1 MKSAVIVFPGSNR
14 ERDAA
19 AALTQISGRAPQIVW
34 HRDTTLPDVDLIVI
48 PGGFSYGDYLRTGAI
63 AAHSPIMAEV
73 KRAAARGVHV
83 LGICNGFQILTEAGL
98 LPGVLQRN
106 AALKFVC
113 REVGLK
119 VETSN
124 SPFTRAYNA
133 GQVLRVPVAHGD
145 GNYFC
150 DAETLARL
158 EGEGQVVFRYVDEA
172 GEATEA
178 ANPNGS
184 LNNIAG
190 IINREGN
197 VLGMMPHPERASEE
211 ALGSADGRAIFTSLA
226 TAIAELAKAS

>member
-19 AALTQISGRAPQIVW
+19 AALTQIAGRAPQIVW

-145 GNYFC
+145 GNYFA
-150 DAETLARL
+150 DDDTMKRL
-158 EGEGQVVFRYVDEA
+158 EDEDRIAFRYA
-172 GEATEA
+172 PTNGEATERV
-178 ANPNGS
+178 NPNGS
-184 LNNIAG
+184 RAGIAG
-190 IINREGN
+190 
-197 VLGMMPHPERASEE
+197 VLDASRRTLGLMPHPENAIEPM
-211 ALGSADGRAIFTSLA
+211 LGSTDGRGLFASLVQ
-226 TAIAELAKAS
+226 TLS

>member
-19 AALTQISGRAPQIVW
+19 AALTQIAGRAPQIVW

-98 LPGVLQRN
+98 LPGVLLRN

-113 REVGLK
+113 RDITLR

-133 GQVLRVPVAHGD
+133 GQRLRVPVAHGD
-145 GNYFC
+145 GNYFA
-150 DAETLARL
+150 DADTVKRL
-158 EGEGQVVFRYVDEA
+158 EDEDRIAFRYDA
-172 GEATEA
+172 SDGEAPTR

-184 LNNIAG
+184 LKSIAG
-190 IINREGN
+190 VLDEKRR
-197 VLGMMPHPERASEE
+197 VLGLMPHPENAVEP
-211 ALGSADGRAIFTSLA
+211 LL
-226 TAIAELAKAS
+226 

>member
-19 AALTQISGRAPQIVW
+19 AALTQISGRAPHIVW

-113 REVGLK
+113 REVGLT

-145 GNYFC
+145 GNYFA
-150 DAETLARL
+150 DDDTVKRL
-158 EGEGQVVFRYVDEA
+158 EDEDRIAFRYA
-172 GEATEA
+172 PTNGEATEPV
-178 ANPNGS
+178 NPNGS
-184 LNNIAG
+184 RAG
-190 IINREGN
+190 LAR
-197 VLGMMPHPERASEE
+197 VLDSAGRNLGLMPHPQKAIHPI
-211 ALGSADGRAIFTSLA
+211 LGSTDGRGLFASLVQ
-226 TAIAELAKAS
+226 TLS

>member
-14 ERDAA
+14 ERDAV
-19 AALTQISGRAPQIVW
+19 AALTMIAGRAPELVW
-34 HRDTTLPDVDLIVI
+34 HRDTTLPKVDLIVI

-98 LPGVLQRN
+98 LPGVLLRN

-113 REVGLK
+113 RDITLR

-133 GQVLRVPVAHGD
+133 GQLLRVPVAHGD
-145 GNYFC
+145 GNYFAD
-150 DAETLARL
+150 DATVKRL
-158 EGEGQVVFRYVDEA
+158 EDEDRIVFRYHA
-172 GEATEA
+172 ANGELATY

-184 LNNIAG
+184 LKAIAG
-190 IINREGN
+190 VLDDARR
-197 VLGMMPHPERASEE
+197 VLGLMPHPENAVEPL
-211 ALGSADGRAIFTSLA
+211 LGSTDGRGLFASLVQ
-226 TAIAELAKAS
+226 TLS

>member
-1 MKSAVIVFPGSNR
+1 VKVGIVVFPGSNCDHDTYHVLKHVVGQEAR
-14 ERDAA
+14 F
-19 AALTQISGRAPQIVW
+19 VW
-34 HRDTTLPDVDLIVI
+34 HKESDLGGLDAVVL

-73 KRAAARGVHV
+73 KRAASRGVHV

-145 GNYFC
+145 GNYFA
-150 DAETLARL
+150 DDDTVKRL
-158 EGEGQVVFRYVDEA
+158 EDEDRIAFRYEA
-172 GEATEA
+172 VNGEATERV
-178 ANPNGS
+178 NPNGS
-184 LNNIAG
+184 RAGIAG
-190 IINREGN
+190 
-197 VLGMMPHPERASEE
+197 VLDASRRTLGLMPHPENAIEPM
-211 ALGSADGRAIFTSLA
+211 LGSTDGRGLFASLVQ
-226 TAIAELAKAS
+226 TLS

>member
-19 AALTQISGRAPQIVW
+19 AALTQIAGRAPQIVW

-145 GNYFC
+145 GNYFA
-150 DAETLARL
+150 DDDTMKRL
-158 EGEGQVVFRYVDEA
+158 EDEDRIAFRYA
-172 GEATEA
+172 PTNGEATERV
-178 ANPNGS
+178 NPNGS
-184 LNNIAG
+184 RAGIAG
-190 IINREGN
+190 
-197 VLGMMPHPERASEE
+197 VLDASRRTLGLMPHPENAIEPL
-211 ALGSADGRAIFTSLA
+211 LGSTDGRGLFASLA
-226 TAIAELAKAS
+226 QTLS